1 MPMRDDLA
9 IRLASE
15 GNEAA
20 FRRLYD
26 DNCER
31 IYRLAFRYMRSQEDA
46 MDVMQE
52 TFTKAFEHIRSFRIA
67 NDAGFSSW
75 LSRICINCSIDQLRR
90 RQREKMNLT
99 IPLEHLATDPP
110 AQNDPPD
117 KRAELAETLRLIT
130 NAVAKLPPKQRII
143 FDLRHGQHQ
152 SIKEIAD
159 LMGCSESTVKTQLS
173 RAVKRLRAPL
183 APLWREQ

>member
-1 MPMRDDLA
+1 MREDAA

-20 FRRLYD
+20 LRRLYD

-31 IYRLAFRYMRSQEDA
+31 IYQLAYRYTRSQEDA
-46 MDVMQE
+46 MDVVQE
-52 TFTKAFEHIRSFRIA
+52 TFTKAFKRIRSFRTG

-99 IPLEHLATDPP
+99 IPLEHLATDPA
-110 AQNDPPD
+110 AQNDSPD

-143 FDLRHGQHQ
+143 FDLRHGQHH

-173 RAVKRLRAPL
+173 RAVKKLRAPL
-183 APLWREQ
+183 APLWGEQ